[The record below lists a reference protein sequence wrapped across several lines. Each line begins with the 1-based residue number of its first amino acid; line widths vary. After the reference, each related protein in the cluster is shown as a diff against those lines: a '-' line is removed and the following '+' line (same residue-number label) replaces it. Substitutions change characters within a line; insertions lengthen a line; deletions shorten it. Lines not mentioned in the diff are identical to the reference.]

1 VRTNSD
7 LILATWQD

>member
-7 LILATWQD
+7 LVLATWQD